1 MGLARWVFKQN
12 QLLRSCKSSKYQM
25 AIRGDRFS
33 GSSNIL
39 KIAPF
44 DTLLEKG
51 KRKGVEICATLPIWG
66 GLLPVDAILPPGSFS
81 TATRSWTHRCPST
94 DASVPSNVARARDCL
109 SLSCAIASDELNKVP
124 RETMHCAADK
134 SKNLFLFFFSF
145 SSLHSLVVTFSH
157 VSIGMSQISKG
168 QKASRAMTPGN
179 VTAPLLS
186 EGSEQV

>member
-25 AIRGDRFS
+25 AIRGGRFS

-66 GLLPVDAILPPGSFS
+66 GFVASGCDTSSWIIFHGNQILDPPLPKHGRVCPVQRRQS
-81 TATRSWTHRCPST
+81 T
-94 DASVPSNVARARDCL
+94 
-109 SLSCAIASDELNKVP
+109 
-124 RETMHCAADK
+124 
-134 SKNLFLFFFSF
+134 
-145 SSLHSLVVTFSH
+145 
-157 VSIGMSQISKG
+157 
-168 QKASRAMTPGN
+168 
-179 VTAPLLS
+179 
-186 EGSEQV
+186 